1 MTVKVYLDLKKTKNK
16 GDYLMG
22 KTIVEIK
29 ELIDKAH
36 TTRNE
41 ATGVYRAWRQ
51 KYDEEAG
58 KIRASRELTPEG
70 KDKMLAALNK
80 RKEIEVMKLAD
91 SQVSLY
97 RKFLDDA
104 YKAADKIAYAKL
116 PEVDAQKA
124 ERWEKQFGELKTQV
138 LLANPQKALQM
149 ISDFVAATDEQA
161 LVDRVRHEYSQIIAQ
176 ADAPTRYKFS
186 DLFEETKTKALGPEA
201 VEALRVMESAEGL
214 RNGRFWSGIVGDNV
228 GAVSQTAQ
236 HHLENPESYFAENPG
251 AANVNTTLRS
261 MEESLLSA
269 EYGQ

>member
-1 MTVKVYLDLKKTKNK
+1 MTKS
-16 GDYLMG
+16 
-22 KTIVEIK
+22 IVEIK

-36 TTRNE
+36 TTRSE

-70 KDKMLAALNK
+70 KEKMIAALNK
-80 RKEIEVMKLAD
+80 RKEVEVLKLAD
-91 SQVSLY
+91 SQVGLY
-97 RKFLDDA
+97 RKYLDDA

-116 PEVDAQKA
+116 PGVDAQKA
-124 ERWEKQFGELKTQV
+124 ERWEKQYGEMKTQV
-138 LLANPQKALQM
+138 MLANPQKALQM

-161 LVDRVRHEYSQIIAQ
+161 LVDRVRHEYSQIIAPVIGQ

-201 VEALRVMESAEGL
+201 VEALRVMESAEGM
-214 RNGRFWSGIVGDNV
+214 RNGRFWSGIVADNV
-228 GAVSQTAQ
+228 GAVIPTAQ
-236 HHLENPESYFAENPG
+236 RHLENPEAYFAANPA
-251 AANVNTTLRS
+251 AANVDTTLRS

-269 EYGQ
+269 EYE